1 MKLGNTEEGIAESK
15 VQVKNI
21 NENIEKHAL
30 IETLD
35 VENKS
40 ATVNANSR
48 RYFKDSQKKKKPYTT
63 DSAPTTGTRK
73 RRQSEQLSSTRDQFA
88 AIAESHVQSMMMLA
102 EAAKLQAEGTKRHAD
117 AMGRLAEAMERQA
130 DAAVQNATNE
140 KAKIE
145 VMSQLVEVLS

>member
-1 MKLGNTEEGIAESK
+1 MPIAADTSK
-15 VQVKNI
+15 I
-21 NENIEKHAL
+21 H
-30 IETLD
+30 
-35 VENKS
+35 
-40 ATVNANSR
+40 
-48 RYFKDSQKKKKPYTT
+48 KKKKPYTT
-63 DSAPTTGTRK
+63 DSALTTGTRK

-140 KAKIE
+140 KARIE
-145 VMSQLVEVLS
+145 VMSQLVEVLSQILPTYQ